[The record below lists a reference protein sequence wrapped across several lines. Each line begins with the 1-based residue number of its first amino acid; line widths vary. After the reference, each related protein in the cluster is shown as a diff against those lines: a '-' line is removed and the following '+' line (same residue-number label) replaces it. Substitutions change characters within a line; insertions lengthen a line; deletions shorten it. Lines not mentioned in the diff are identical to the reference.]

1 MRASPQPVLQGVTAE
16 GPAPQ
21 EEKTKGVVSSEART
35 RPTGWHLQRS
45 RLQLQ
50 TGELSTQS
58 CSLPGKR
65 VVTWYT
71 HTYTAQIH
79 TAQTHT
85 ESQTHTAQTH
95 TQTHTAQTP
104 IHIQTH
110 TDTHTAQIHTDSH
123 LHTHNLH
130 REHVRGSGFR
140 TKIRS
145 DQKTLKL
152 LGFDLKI

>member
-21 EEKTKGVVSSEART
+21 EEKTKGVSSEART

-50 TGELSTQS
+50 TGELSTQN

-95 TQTHTAQTP
+95 TQTQ

-110 TDTHTAQIHTDSH
+110 TLHRYIQTHTRTHTICTENTSGVQDSE
-123 LHTHNLH
+123 L
-130 REHVRGSGFR
+130 R
-140 TKIRS
+140 
-145 DQKTLKL
+145 
-152 LGFDLKI
+152 

>member
-21 EEKTKGVVSSEART
+21 EEKTKGVSSEART

-50 TGELSTQS
+50 TGELSTQN

-71 HTYTAQIH
+71 HTYTA
-79 TAQTHT
+79 
-85 ESQTHTAQTH
+85 QTHTAQTH